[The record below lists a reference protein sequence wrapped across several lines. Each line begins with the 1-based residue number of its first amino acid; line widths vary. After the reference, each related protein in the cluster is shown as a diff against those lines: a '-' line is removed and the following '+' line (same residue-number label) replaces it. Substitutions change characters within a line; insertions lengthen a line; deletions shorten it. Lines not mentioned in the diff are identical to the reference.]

1 MSLGLHQKC
10 LERLMQVVVERLP
23 GIKVKNRMFLDR
35 RTAVMLLMAESTLPQ
50 SGVLHQN
57 LQQYIGEMPF
67 ADFAIELL
75 SQNLLREQKY
85 DSGVEAVSL
94 SEVQGYEDLNGVARY
109 LVNEFESLPWKYSLS
124 IELGNDFGELF
135 AKALGSLEICDSA
148 KVIAPNDEY
157 AKLFPLKSG
166 IEALDRSLGGG
177 LLNLFSKPEWNAN
190 SAYLQIVA
198 NGFIGPYTET
208 KPLEEAISL
217 LKAFC
222 GAAIA
227 LRLLKVEY
235 SYRSFP
241 AKSRFYVHRQI
252 DDNWRIER
260 VHELDTSVSDTL
272 HDLVL
277 HDLDGKL
284 RSDDQKARWM
294 EERLKEIGS
303 LFGNRQ
309 RAQKILLGSQWLFDS
324 YCGKNELLSF
334 VQTVVVMEIL
344 LGEKTISDLLG
355 LGELLRNRC
364 AYLIGD
370 SHKQRE
376 EVLADFREIYDLRSK
391 IVHRGK
397 VKLNLTEKSLFTKL
411 QWMCRRVIQEEVR
424 MLQQDIKDAASA
436 NVLMPP
442 TRNSV

>member
-1 MSLGLHQKC
+1 
-10 LERLMQVVVERLP
+10 MQVVAEQLP

-35 RTAVMLLMAESTLPQ
+35 RTAVMLLLADGTLPH
-50 SGVLHQN
+50 SGVLHRN

-75 SQNLLREQKY
+75 SQKLLREQEY
-85 DSGVEAVSL
+85 DSGVEAISL
-94 SEVQGYEDLNGVARY
+94 SEIAGYEDVNAVAKY
-109 LVNEFESLPWKYSLS
+109 LVNEFDSLPWKYSLS
-124 IELGNDFGELF
+124 IEVGNDFGELF
-135 AKALGSLEICDSA
+135 AKTLGSLEICDSV
-148 KVIAPNDEY
+148 KLIAPNDEY
-157 AKLFPLKSG
+157 AKLFPLESG
-166 IEALDRSLGGG
+166 IEGIDRSLSGS
-177 LLNLFSKPEWNAN
+177 LLNLFSKHKWNTN
-190 SAYLQIVA
+190 TAYLQIVT
-198 NGFIGPYTET
+198 NGFIGPYIET

-227 LRLLKVEY
+227 LRLLKVDP

-241 AKSRFYVHRQI
+241 TKSRFYVHRHM
-252 DDNWRIER
+252 DDNWGIQRI
-260 VHELDTSVSDTL
+260 HELDTSVSDTL
-272 HDLVL
+272 HDLVF
-277 HDLDGKL
+277 HDLDGNL
-284 RSDDQKARWM
+284 RSEDQKAQWM
-294 EERLKEIGS
+294 KERLQNISS
-303 LFGNRQ
+303 LFGNRH

-344 LGEKTISDLLG
+344 LGEKAVSDLLG

-364 AYLIGD
+364 AYLIAE

-376 EVLADFREIYDLRSK
+376 EVLADFREIYELRSK

-397 VKLNLTEKSLFTKL
+397 VKLNLTEKSLFSKL

-424 MLQQDIKDAASA
+424 MLQQDVKDAASV

-442 TRNSV
+442 TRDSV